1 MIIHSSDELVR
12 SRDFIS
18 LKWRDECGQVNVY
31 KLRESISPHWR
42 QLGEVFGFSY
52 SLQVR
57 IERRCHGDTEMC
69 FDEVISQWQRNGSEP
84 PEMYPVTWGGLIQA
98 LQDLGTVSRE
108 VESLSSALKNRVEE
122 EAYREGEDG
131 LVY

>member
-1 MIIHSSDELVR
+1 MIIYSSDELVR

-18 LKWRDECGQVNVY
+18 LKWRDKTGEVNVY
-31 KLRESISPHWR
+31 KIRETISPVWR
-42 QLGEVFGFSY
+42 DLGEVFGFSS
-52 SLQVR
+52 SLLVS
-57 IERRCHGDTEMC
+57 IERRCHRDPEKC
-69 FDEVISQWQRNGSEP
+69 FDEVIYQWQRNGSDP

-98 LQDLGTVSRE
+98 LRDLGNVSNVVKRL
-108 VESLSSALKNRVEE
+108 SLALKNRVEE